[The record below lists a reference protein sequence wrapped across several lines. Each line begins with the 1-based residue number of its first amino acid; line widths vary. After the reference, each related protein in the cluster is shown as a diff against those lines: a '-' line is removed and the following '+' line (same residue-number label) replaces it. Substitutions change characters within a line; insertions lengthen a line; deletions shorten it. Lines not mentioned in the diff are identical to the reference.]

1 MADAVEGRVDKRKK
15 GDRGGLLWG
24 QGDFLRCTES
34 PSDLP
39 VAVSIPPESV
49 LETSVCFNK
58 TTRL

>member
-1 MADAVEGRVDKRKK
+1 MTDGKRKK

-24 QGDFLRCTES
+24 QGDFLRWIGS

-49 LETSVCFNK
+49 LETPVYFNE